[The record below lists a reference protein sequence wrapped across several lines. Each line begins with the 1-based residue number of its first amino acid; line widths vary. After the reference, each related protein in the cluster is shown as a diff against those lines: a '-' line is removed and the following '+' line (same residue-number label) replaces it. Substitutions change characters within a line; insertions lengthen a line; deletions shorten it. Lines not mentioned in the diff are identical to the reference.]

1 MSRRITKHLLH
12 WDFLMSLVLTI
23 VIGLPMLISDR
34 PLDLATPYFLS
45 VVALGGALLAAT
57 GVVTRNL
64 SDLLHGGQYG
74 DVVRAL
80 TNMDE
85 QRAIAPHRIVQGACV
100 AVMVGG
106 LLLVVS
112 DGEFGRTTTVIT
124 YSLEIFLVLY
134 SILGFYDLFR
144 IDAHHR
150 ARRARIE
157 GTREDEGRRNRS
169 Q

>member
-1 MSRRITKHLLH
+1 MSRHITKHLLH
-12 WDFLMSLVLTI
+12 WDFLMSLVLAI
-23 VIGLPMLISDR
+23 VIAMPMLVSDR
-34 PLDLATPYFLS
+34 PLEGDTPYFLGAA
-45 VVALGGALLAAT
+45 ALGGALLAAT
-57 GVVTRNL
+57 GVLTRNL
-64 SDLLHGGQYG
+64 SDLMHGGRYG
-74 DVVRAL
+74 DVVRAV
-80 TNMDE
+80 TNKDE

-112 DGEFGRTTTVIT
+112 LGEFGRTTTVLM

-134 SILGFYDLFR
+134 SVLGFYDLFR

-150 ARRARIE
+150 ARRARVE
-157 GTREDEGRRNRS
+157 GTREDEERRKRS